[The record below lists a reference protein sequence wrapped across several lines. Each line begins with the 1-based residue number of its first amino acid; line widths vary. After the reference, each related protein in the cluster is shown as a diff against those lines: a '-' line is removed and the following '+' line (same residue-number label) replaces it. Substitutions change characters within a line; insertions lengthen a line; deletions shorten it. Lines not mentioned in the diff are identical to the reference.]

1 MERKG
6 GRGWKKINGRF
17 EWRIISEIKKRKGK
31 GVDSSAREISN
42 RIPAVHLNMPT
53 ESSSYSNRAGGDDAT
68 RKGTPVLKRRLRER
82 REKERER
89 ENGSPLRFGD
99 QTGALNCP
107 RHNGVFRIIAFSVLR
122 PIQERLA
129 HSLPLSVSGWLWK
142 LSSNLRNLRSTPR
155 SASMWLVHVTPHE
168 ALRRTT
174 WRRGPAE
181 GTRFG
186 SLCRHLISPGI

>member
-1 MERKG
+1 MLERFLIEYLQFTLIC
-6 GRGWKKINGRF
+6 RP
-17 EWRIISEIKKRKGK
+17 
-31 GVDSSAREISN
+31 N
-42 RIPAVHLNMPT
+42 R
-53 ESSSYSNRAGGDDAT
+53 RAT
-68 RKGTPVLKRRLRER
+68 RIEQEVTMRRAKGTPVLKRRLRER
-82 REKERER
+82 REKERERER

-181 GTRFG
+181 GTRLG